1 MNPIKKSARVLA
13 VASEGNPIISTVVVT
28 MFTLAINALFG
39 TIETLMTGSRFDHVG
54 DIALLVASITYAA
67 YTVYQCAVYNSG
79 LSGMNKDKKVV
90 E

>member
-1 MNPIKKSARVLA
+1 MNVVEKSAIVLA

-28 MFTLAINALFG
+28 LFTLAINSLFIS
-39 TIETLMTGSRFDHVG
+39 IETLMTGSRFDHVG

-79 LSGMNKDKKVV
+79 LSGMERKEVL

>member
-1 MNPIKKSARVLA
+1 MNPIKESSTILA
-13 VASEGNPIISTVVVT
+13 IASEGNPIISTVVVT
-28 MFTLAINALFG
+28 LFTLAINSLFIS
-39 TIETLMTGSRFDHVG
+39 IETLMTGSRFDHVG

-79 LSGMNKDKKVV
+79 LSEIKAKKVV

>member
-1 MNPIKKSARVLA
+1 MNVVEKSAIVLA
-13 VASEGNPIISTVVVT
+13 VASEGNPIISTIVVT
-28 MFTLAINALFG
+28 MFTLAINSLSVS
-39 TIETLMTGSRFDHVG
+39 IETIVTGRRFDHVG

-79 LSGMNKDKKVV
+79 LSEIKAKEVV

>member
-1 MNPIKKSARVLA
+1 MNPIKKSSIILA
-13 VASEGNPIISTVVVT
+13 IASEGNPIISTVVVAL
-28 MFTLAINALFG
+28 FVLAINSLFIS
-39 TIETLMTGSRFDHVG
+39 IETLMTGSRFDHVV

-79 LSGMNKDKKVV
+79 LSGMNKAKKVV